1 MSPECLRGE
10 FYDESSDVFSYGIVL
25 CELIA
30 RVKADPDYLPRT
42 ANFGVDYMAFSE
54 LVQTDCPP
62 EFLQL
67 AFSCVQVG
75 KILQHSLLKFA
86 TTVSKRGR
94 LGVRPQNQ
102 SPLKKTMTKSSKRLY
117 RHFSDNATQLKWPV
131 FEFLWNFGLIF
142 FSDFAG
148 VFSMSF

>member
-86 TTVSKRGR
+86 TTGSHSRADLVE
-94 LGVRPQNQ
+94 RPQNQ
-102 SPLKKTMTKSSKRLY
+102 SPLTEIMTKSSKRLFG
-117 RHFSDNATQLKWPV
+117 HFSDNATGVVSGKALKSNIIG
-131 FEFLWNFGLIF
+131 F
-142 FSDFAG
+142 
-148 VFSMSF
+148 

>member
-1 MSPECLRGE
+1 MQVGSPYWMSPECLRGE

-86 TTVSKRGR
+86 TTGSKRGR
-94 LGVRPQNQ
+94 LGCD
-102 SPLKKTMTKSSKRLY
+102 LKIKAHLCSEYTQ
-117 RHFSDNATQLKWPV
+117 DN
-131 FEFLWNFGLIF
+131 F
-142 FSDFAG
+142 
-148 VFSMSF
+148 

>member
-75 KILQHSLLKFA
+75 KILQHSLLKFVTIGSLSRA
-86 TTVSKRGR
+86 DLVSD
-94 LGVRPQNQ
+94 
-102 SPLKKTMTKSSKRLY
+102 LKIKVHLRKL
-117 RHFSDNATQLKWPV
+117 
-131 FEFLWNFGLIF
+131 
-142 FSDFAG
+142 
-148 VFSMSF
+148 